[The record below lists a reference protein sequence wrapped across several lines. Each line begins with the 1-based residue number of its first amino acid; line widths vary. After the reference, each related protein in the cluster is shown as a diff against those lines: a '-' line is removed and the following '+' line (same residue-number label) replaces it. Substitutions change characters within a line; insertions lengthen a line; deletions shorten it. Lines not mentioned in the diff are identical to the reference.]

1 MGQGRGDR
9 TVTLPCLWTGKA
21 RKDGRPRWY
30 VRRKGKDGATYT
42 ALPDLPTDHPAFLA
56 AYAAAMK
63 DTAPE
68 PQKQPVGGIKA
79 VVRDAIASQRYKRLS
94 ASYRRGLRRE
104 WEMMADAY
112 DGLPLAKMEPRH
124 VARDVE
130 KADNP
135 GLRLK
140 AWRFLG
146 PLLPHDPTRAVRPQ
160 AKPTDGHE
168 PWTAEDIA
176 AFRARWPIGTAPRAA
191 MELLFWTGTRI
202 SDGVRI
208 GRGNVAP
215 DGVLSFR
222 QKKTGKMAYVPWAC
236 ALPAYAV
243 EMQPDRDTMHA
254 AVAALPGEHMTFLAT
269 AQGRGRSDKA
279 LGTMIREA
287 AQAAGV
293 TKSAHGLRKA
303 RAVALAQAGATPHQI
318 AAWTGHTTLKEVT
331 DYTAAVDRRKA
342 VMG

>member
-1 MGQGRGDR
+1 
-9 TVTLPCLWTGKA
+9 VTLPCLWTGKPRA
-21 RKDGRPRWY
+21 DGRPRWY
-30 VRRKGKDGATYT
+30 VRRKGKNGATYI
-42 ALPDLPTDHPAFLA
+42 ALPDLPHDDPEFLA

-63 DTAPE
+63 ATAPE
-68 PQKQPVGGIKA
+68 PPKPAKGGLAAI
-79 VVRDAIASQRYKRLS
+79 VRDAIASQRYKRLS
-94 ASYRRGLRRE
+94 ASYRRSLRRE
-104 WEMMADAY
+104 WDMLIDAY
-112 DGLPLAKMEPRH
+112 DGLPLAKMEARH
-124 VARDVE
+124 VARDVD
-130 KADNP
+130 KAANP

-146 PLLPHDPTRAVRPQ
+146 PLLPHDPTRAVRPN
-160 AKPTDGHE
+160 ARPTNGHA
-168 PWTAEDIA
+168 PWTADDIA

-191 MELLFWTGTRI
+191 MELLFWTGARI
-202 SDGVRI
+202 SDGVRL
-208 GRGNVAP
+208 GRGNVAT

-222 QKKTGKMAYVPWAC
+222 QQKTGKPAYVPWAC

-243 EMQPDRDTMHA
+243 TMHA
-254 AVAALPGEHMTFLAT
+254 DRDMMHAALAAMPGEHMTFLAT

-293 TKSAHGLRKA
+293 AKSAHGLRKA

>member
-9 TVTLPCLWTGKA
+9 TVTLPCLWTGKPRA
-21 RKDGRPRWY
+21 DGSPRWY

-42 ALPDLPTDHPAFLA
+42 ALPDLPTDHPDFLA
-56 AYAAAMK
+56 AYAAAMR
-63 DTAPE
+63 DTAPD
-68 PQKQPVGGIKA
+68 PQKRPVGGFKA
-79 VVRDAIASQRYKRLS
+79 IMRDAIASQRYKRLS

-112 DGLPLAKMEPRH
+112 DGLPLGKLEPRH

-130 KADNP
+130 KAENP

-160 AKPTDGHE
+160 AKPTEGHE
-168 PWTAEDIA
+168 PWTADDIA

-191 MELLFWTGTRI
+191 MELLFWTGARI

-222 QKKTGKMAYVPWAC
+222 QQKTGKMAYVPWAC

-243 EMQPDRDTMHA
+243 EMQPDRDA
-254 AVAALPGEHMTFLAT
+254 AHEAIRALPGDHMTFLAT
-269 AQGRGRSDKA
+269 AHGRGRSDKA

-287 AQAAGV
+287 AKAAGLS
-293 TKSAHGLRKA
+293 KSAHGLRKA